1 MAPKTKKRKQTEI
14 TVLTGEELLSRVKE
28 LGSATK
34 EEKAKACGYYT
45 VAENGSERIRVMK
58 FLNALIDAE
67 GIDLD
72 SVVNPKSTD
81 SRDVENRGGRNAS
94 FKVSVQTNGNILI
107 GAAYTKRLELKPGD
121 EFEILLGRRHIKLK
135 QVSGKAELA
144 ETA

>member
-72 SVVNPKSTD
+72 SSVAECLTHLLKS
-81 SRDVENRGGRNAS
+81 SS
-94 FKVSVQTNGNILI
+94 S
-107 GAAYTKRLELKPGD
+107 GAPYRL
-121 EFEILLGRRHIKLK
+121 
-135 QVSGKAELA
+135 
-144 ETA
+144 

>member
-45 VAENGSERIRVMK
+45 VAEDGSERIRVMK

-72 SVVNPKSTD
+72 SSVD
-81 SRDVENRGGRNAS
+81 SRDAESRGGRSAS
-94 FKVSVQTNGNILI
+94 FRVSVQANGNILV

-121 EFEILLGRRHIKLK
+121 EFEISLGRRQIKLK
-135 QVSGKAELA
+135 QVSEKAELA
-144 ETA
+144 EAV